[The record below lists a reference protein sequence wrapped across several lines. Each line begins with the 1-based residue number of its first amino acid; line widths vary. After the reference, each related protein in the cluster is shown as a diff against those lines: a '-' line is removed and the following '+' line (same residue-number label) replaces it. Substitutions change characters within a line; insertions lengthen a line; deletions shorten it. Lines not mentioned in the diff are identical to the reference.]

1 MPKPPTKSASKPTS
15 KLSTSNSSD
24 EINHFLDA
32 VKSTPVATAAEP
44 GQAGQLIFA
53 LDATASRQATWDQ
66 ASSLQADM
74 FTKTQG
80 LSALQLQLV
89 YFRGYDEC
97 RASPWLDNSQSLLR
111 MMNKISC
118 VAGRTQIARVLKHAI
133 AEAKNSPVQAMV
145 FVGDAMEEN
154 VDELG
159 ELAGELKLL
168 GLPVFV
174 FQEGYDVTTSMAF
187 KQIAH
192 ISGGAHCRFDA
203 NSAQQLGQ
211 LLNAVAAYAA
221 GGREA
226 LQRLSGNGS
235 KQAALLLEQ
244 LR

>member
-1 MPKPPTKSASKPTS
+1 MARPPIKSATDI
-15 KLSTSNSSD
+15 STDNSSD
-24 EINHFLDA
+24 EIDQFLDS
-32 VKSTPVATAAEP
+32 VKSTPVATTAAP

-66 ASSLQADM
+66 ASTLQADM

-80 LSALQLQLV
+80 LSALKLQLV

-97 RASPWLDNSQSLLR
+97 RASPWLDNSRSLLR
-111 MMNKISC
+111 MMNKITC
-118 VAGRTQIARVLKHAI
+118 VAGRTQIARLLKHAI
-133 AEAKNSPVQAMV
+133 AEAKQHPVQAMV
-145 FVGDAMEEN
+145 FVGDAMEED

-159 ELAGELKLL
+159 ELAGELNLL

-174 FQEGYDVTTSMAF
+174 FQEGYDMATSMAF
-187 KQIAH
+187 KQIAQ

-203 NSAQQLGQ
+203 NSAHQLGQ

-221 GGREA
+221 GGRDA
-226 LQRLSGNGS
+226 LLRLSGNGS